1 MFRWFA
7 TPKKKDEDDEFVL
20 LDVPTNTL
28 PSSDVTPD
36 IVSDVTSAAEYTSTY
51 YSFDNHLCEDY
62 SFEDR
67 YDLSRIEA
75 IDDTTSESSES
86 QEEVEEEE
94 REEEEEEDSEYNYDD
109 IEDITAEI
117 NAMDAESFYRQ
128 VEWKN
133 WNQQNI
139 EAIVTPDFQ
148 IIPNPEEDVIEKGIR
163 TMIEYFF
170 SVDVLFEELLI
181 DRLL

>member
-20 LDVPTNTL
+20 LDVPTNPL

-51 YSFDNHLCEDY
+51 YSFEDHSCEDY
-62 SFEDR
+62 SFEDH
-67 YDLSRIEA
+67 YDLSRIEVM
-75 IDDTTSESSES
+75 DDTTSESSES
-86 QEEVEEEE
+86 QAEAAEAEEEAE
-94 REEEEEEDSEYNYDD
+94 KDSEYNYDD

-163 TMIEYFF
+163 KMIEYFF